1 MIHIVA
7 VMHAQPGR
15 REAFLKAWAK
25 VAPLSRAEP
34 GCLEYLALVDG
45 PPGSIP
51 SWANSLGPDGFIL
64 VEKFKD
70 QAAFDAHGASP
81 YMAVFGA
88 ETEGMLT
95 APAIYIC
102 RPQ

>member
-7 VMHAQPGR
+7 IMRAQPGR

-25 VAPLSRAEP
+25 VAPTSRAEP
-34 GCLEYLALVDG
+34 GCLEYVALVDA
-45 PPGSIP
+45 PGSAP

-70 QAAFDAHGASP
+70 QAAFDAHGASSH
-81 YMAVFGA
+81 MAAFGA
-88 ETEGMLT
+88 ETQGMLA

-102 RPQ
+102 QPQ